1 MQNWENLSVSVL
13 GNEFRA
19 LENEFLVLG
28 EMSFGLGEMSF
39 GLSEMSFGHFG
50 LNEFPAKRTKKSLF
64 IVWAE

>member
-1 MQNWENLSVSVL
+1 MTFWPLPCHFCKQNMHNRENSSVSVSEN
-13 GNEFRA
+13 GFRT

-50 LNEFPAKRTKKSLF
+50 
-64 IVWAE
+64 

>member
-1 MQNWENLSVSVL
+1 MTFWPLPCHFCKQNTQNPEDSSVSVS

-50 LNEFPAKRTKKSLF
+50 
-64 IVWAE
+64 

>member
-1 MQNWENLSVSVL
+1 MTFWHLPCHFCKQNMQNKESLNVSVS
-13 GNEFRA
+13 GNEFCV

-50 LNEFPAKRTKKSLF
+50 
-64 IVWAE
+64 